1 MGMTDDE
8 AVTFAVLYGAEF
20 NHVTSGA
27 LILGDGEQVSEY
39 WLCYGNGRAQY
50 GRTQANAARH
60 WLNLMAAVGG
70 IKL

>member
-27 LILGDGEQVSEY
+27 
-39 WLCYGNGRAQY
+39 QY